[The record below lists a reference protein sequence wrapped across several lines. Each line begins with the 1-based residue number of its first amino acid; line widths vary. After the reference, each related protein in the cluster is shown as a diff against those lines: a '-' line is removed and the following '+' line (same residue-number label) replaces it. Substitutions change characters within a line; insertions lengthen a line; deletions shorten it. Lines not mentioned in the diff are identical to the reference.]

1 MHKELKKEVVGT
13 AEGNGTK
20 TFDIEFPIDEV
31 PPSHVDS
38 DAIGIGYNIK
48 IDVGGS
54 SKSQFTSWCHISGG
68 DRSVENSDS

>member
-1 MHKELKKEVVGT
+1 MHKELKKKVVGT

-48 IDVGGS
+48 IDVCRGLYE
-54 SKSQFTSWCHISGG
+54 ISVYLTLPYS
-68 DRSVENSDS
+68 RR

>member
-1 MHKELKKEVVGT
+1 MGT

-20 TFDIEFPIDEV
+20 TVDIEFPIDEV

-54 SKSQFTSWCHISGG
+54 LTPQFTSHCHIPGG
-68 DRSVENSDS
+68 DRSAENSDS